1 MIAAGVAI
9 AAVVSFVISAVLY
22 AAPPVAALVS
32 RTSTPRP
39 GIGMPVQ
46 MLFVVLRGLLA
57 AAVLATLLIAGDRHG
72 AGAGAVLG
80 AIVAVL
86 PVTILAGAVVHE
98 NVPIPTALVHMTDW
112 VLKLVVSGAVV
123 GLFV

>member
-9 AAVVSFVISAVLY
+9 AALVSFVISAVLY

-112 VLKLVVSGAVV
+112 VLELVVSGAVV

>member
-1 MIAAGVAI
+1 MILAGVVV

-22 AAPPVAALVS
+22 ATPPIAALVS

-46 MLFVVLRGLLA
+46 MLFVVLRGLSA
-57 AAVLATLLIAGDRHG
+57 AAVLATLLVAGDRHG
-72 AGAGAVLG
+72 VAAGAAVG

-86 PVTILAGAVVHE
+86 PVTILAGAIVHE

-112 VLKLVVSGAVV
+112 ALKLVVSGVIL